1 MDAASSKIHL
11 VIAGTKHTAIS
22 LHATDSISACFTARI
37 LFLTDPGT
45 SPGDFLGSTASC
57 QAIDSDD
64 GAHYWAGIITKA
76 EEKGLNAKNK
86 LRIEVTLRPRF
97 WSLSQ
102 QTDHRVI
109 QGMSAVDMVNAT
121 LARHNF
127 DQADIQWQLT
137 RNYQVQPYTVQY
149 KETDLDFVQRLLS
162 DNGISYWF
170 DNESGQDI
178 IHFTDHNSH
187 FPYVDLGAIPLIP
200 PTGTESGSKRAQA
213 CFHRFGKTTGS
224 RPRRTTLH
232 DWNDMTPHIRLLAG
246 DVPAKN
252 ASNTDVIYGSGQT
265 LMETANT
272 RAQTENERNAVASNQ
287 YLLDGSVASLAPGM
301 AFSFEHPDLTQYSGD
316 YLVIEM
322 SHKIVQRA
330 GAEIEGDG
338 TDLSY
343 TNSVKLISRETPF
356 RPPAVPKPILP
367 TVYTARVEN
376 DGDYALLDEWGRLRL
391 RNVFDLEPSQPTQAT
406 PFIRKAQSYAGGPGD
421 SGTATGLHMPL
432 TGGAEVLWGSIDG
445 DPDRPVILG
454 TLPNP
459 ETPSPIN
466 SDNPAQNRMRTA
478 SDNEWL
484 LDDTTD
490 QEKIELKQGDVDQ
503 PFNLFRL
510 DANSEGHKIRLA
522 CTYGA
527 LAVYAKKTMLI
538 DAGDTITQTH
548 DNDRTE
554 LVENQSSLTTKNK
567 DIYAQAATDH
577 VHTAKKNVKHYAKEN
592 IEHRAE
598 KITTWRAQKNTRLTI
613 KQGDQIISV
622 ENSSL
627 VIQSPNKLAITG
639 KGGGTIKIG
648 QNGGGLEIDSGGNV
662 KLYGKK
668 VTLNGASG
676 TTFNG
681 KLGRESCRERV

>member
-1 MDAASSKIHL
+1 
-11 VIAGTKHTAIS
+11 
-22 LHATDSISACFTARI
+22 
-37 LFLTDPGT
+37 
-45 SPGDFLGSTASC
+45 
-57 QAIDSDD
+57 
-64 GAHYWAGIITKA
+64 
-76 EEKGLNAKNK
+76 
-86 LRIEVTLRPRF
+86 
-97 WSLSQ
+97 
-102 QTDHRVI
+102 
-109 QGMSAVDMVNAT
+109 
-121 LARHNF
+121 
-127 DQADIQWQLT
+127 
-137 RNYQVQPYTVQY
+137 
-149 KETDLDFVQRLLS
+149 
-162 DNGISYWF
+162 
-170 DNESGQDI
+170 
-178 IHFTDHNSH
+178 
-187 FPYVDLGAIPLIP
+187 
-200 PTGTESGSKRAQA
+200 
-213 CFHRFGKTTGS
+213 
-224 RPRRTTLH
+224 
-232 DWNDMTPHIRLLAG
+232 
-246 DVPAKN
+246 
-252 ASNTDVIYGSGQT
+252 
-265 LMETANT
+265 
-272 RAQTENERNAVASNQ
+272 
-287 YLLDGSVASLAPGM
+287 
-301 AFSFEHPDLTQYSGD
+301 
-316 YLVIEM
+316 
-322 SHKIVQRA
+322 
-330 GAEIEGDG
+330 AEIEGDG

-343 TNSVKLISRETPF
+343 TNSVKLISREKPF
-356 RPPAVPKPILP
+356 RPPATRKPVLP

-391 RNVFDLEPSQPTQAT
+391 RNVFDLEPSQQTLAT
-406 PFIRKAQSYAGGPGD
+406 PFIRKAQPYAGGPGD
-421 SGTATGLHMPL
+421 GGTATGLHMPL

-466 SDNPAQNRMRTA
+466 SDNPAQNRLRTV

-490 QEKIELKQGDVDQ
+490 QEKIELKQGDVDE

-522 CTYGA
+522 CSYGA

-554 LVENQSSLTTKNK
+554 IVENQSSLTTKNK
-567 DIYAQAATDH
+567 EIYTQAATDQ
-577 VHTAKKNVKHYAKEN
+577 VHTAKKNVKHQAREN

-598 KITTWRAQKNTRLTI
+598 KITTWRAQKNARLTI
-613 KQGDQIISV
+613 KQGDQIISI

-668 VTLNGASG
+668 VTLNGANG

-681 KLGRESCRERV
+681 NTSYDIGGAPSLSAGPLAALEPDELPWIETESKTPGNHDLELGLTDEFIESLPEHLNLMDGAKYTLTTDLGETRQGTIEDRKIDEKDIVIANTFDLAFEEKGGGSQPDVVKKPKVFVPNKIHQNFTALKWSQKRFKPGQEVKQLFKAKECAAGDKATLTVYEIDDNGEQQAIETKTITLTQGPGNYAFPWSRSVDDAEKDLDQDIKAGDEGALKYVFEVAKTGGSAASSPLLLMPATYELKICDGPDSDSTPFINEKFKLKRDGKVIREGKTDDNGLAFIRCTNPNAKYMLEILDNEIELDIADLKPVD